1 MLLHSGLT
9 MFSAGRN
16 PPVPVSCDLSND
28 TGLSLDH
35 PCAGCMPRRCV
46 IPYKIFVL
54 ADKDYFSFRPD
65 RPLGA
70 QLTVTLD
77 QNGKFWGS
85 RMAVVPGGQWTP
97 GVARRQKG
105 QEARVFKG
113 GRGWLWSL
121 ERGGC
126 GLPTTEALEQVQGA
140 EPPAGGTSLGPDCS
154 STRQDTAFQQ

>member
-1 MLLHSGLT
+1 M
-9 MFSAGRN
+9 
-16 PPVPVSCDLSND
+16 PVSCDLSND

-35 PCAGCMPRRCV
+35 PCAGCVPRRCV

-97 GVARRQKG
+97 GGGETAEGPGSESLQGGEGVAL
-105 QEARVFKG
+105 V
-113 GRGWLWSL
+113 S
-121 ERGGC
+121 
-126 GLPTTEALEQVQGA
+126 
-140 EPPAGGTSLGPDCS
+140 
-154 STRQDTAFQQ
+154 